1 MSRRTVLVHSG
12 IADPGMWDGFE
23 LPGELLRHHLE
34 DDLAENFAGE
44 PAALVGSSYGGL
56 VSLDFAARHPELVS
70 ALVVM
75 DAPLPDHEWSD
86 PDFLAYAEEEERL
99 FEAGDLDAVTELNL
113 SYWAPDLADRLRPM
127 ARRSVEF
134 DVPEVET
141 PDLSAVRMPAL
152 VLVGERDKPD
162 FHAIAD
168 RLARELPDAEHAVI
182 PGAGHLPSL
191 EQPEATVA
199 LVRRFLDGKTTI

>member
-34 DDLAENFAGE
+34 DDLAETFAGE
-44 PAALVGSSYGGL
+44 PGALVGSSYGGL
-56 VSLDFAARHPELVS
+56 VSLDFAAWHPELVS

-113 SYWAPDLADRLRPM
+113 SYWAPGLADRLRPM

-134 DVPEVET
+134 DVPEVEAL
-141 PDLSAVRMPAL
+141 DLSAVRMPAQ

-162 FHAIAD
+162 FHQIAD

-199 LVRRFLDGKTTI
+199 LVRRFLDEKTTI

>member
-1 MSRRTVLVHSG
+1 MSPRTVLIHAG

-34 DDLAENFAGE
+34 DDLAETVGGE
-44 PAALVGSSYGGL
+44 PAALVGASYGGL

-70 ALVVM
+70 ALVII

-99 FEAGDLDAVTELNL
+99 IEAGDLDAVAELDL
-113 SYWAPDLADRLRPM
+113 TYWAPDIADRLRPM
-127 ARRSVEF
+127 ARRAVEF
-134 DVPEVET
+134 DVPEIEAV
-141 PDLSAVRMPAL
+141 DLSAVRAPTL
-152 VLVGERDKPD
+152 VAVGENDKAD

-168 RLARELPDAEHAVI
+168 RLVRELPDAQYAVI
-182 PGAGHLPSL
+182 PDAGHLPAL
-191 EQPEATVA
+191 EQPDVTAA
-199 LVRRFLDGKTTI
+199 LVRRFLEGKTTI

>member
-1 MSRRTVLVHSG
+1 MSRRTVLVHAG

-34 DDLAENFAGE
+34 DDLAETYGGE
-44 PAALVGSSYGGL
+44 PAALVGASYGGL

-70 ALVVM
+70 ALVVI

-86 PDFLAYAEEEERL
+86 PAFLAYAEEEERL
-99 FEAGDLDAVTELNL
+99 FEAGELDAVTELDL

-127 ARRSVEF
+127 ARRAVEF
-134 DVPEVET
+134 DVPEVAALE
-141 PDLSAVRMPAL
+141 LSAVRMPAL

-162 FHAIAD
+162 FRAIAE
-168 RLARELPDAEHAVI
+168 RLARELPDAEYVVI
-182 PGAGHLPSL
+182 PDAGHLPSL

-199 LVRRFLDGKTTI
+199 LVRRFLEGKT